1 MEATKLNEVQKS
13 LLRMFARGMSEEE
26 TLELK
31 RLLTRHYAQKAREEA
46 NRVAAEKGYTQAD
59 YDAVLN
65 RQTPRKTRH
74 QPGPGV
80 TVVENLPKAKLSP
93 SLRAQVEEARQF
105 LERAGLPEGW
115 NRAEHPDNT
124 EP

>member
-65 RQTPRKTRH
+65 RPTRH
-74 QPGPGV
+74 QSSPGV
-80 TVVENLPKAKLSP
+80 VMVENLPKAKLSP
-93 SLRAQVEEARQF
+93 TLQAQVEKAWEF

-115 NRAEHPDNT
+115 NHAKQSDETGQMER
-124 EP
+124 